1 MVKCSN
7 CGAEVMEGKFCEK
20 CGTPLEQGLP
30 LPNQSKSSIFN
41 KIGSPLSTSGTIDN
55 EGGSSNKDVCPH
67 CGYTQNGGKFCEK
80 CGTPLSGTSR
90 PTNQGQKSGGF
101 FESISNSINST
112 ASSMLAIKSDYNNNV
127 ILYKVKKIPN
137 VKDKTIKIEDYE
149 LVFFNQGNGF
159 AKIDK
164 TFQTEAND
172 FVCFYMKN
180 ITILNNNF
188 VVKINSKI
196 KKLDTDDSINVQVNY
211 IMSLGVGDIDKFF
224 DFFAGMKQDSWTETE
239 VNSYMSSNLRS
250 IIEKNTI
257 EMLHLDGDI
266 DLRNPKDQISKFID
280 TIKSLIQNDVEK
292 YGLKVNNFNVSGV
305 NIDVNEI
312 NKILIN
318 NLYKGE

>member
-20 CGTPLEQGLP
+20 CG
-30 LPNQSKSSIFN
+30 
-41 KIGSPLSTSGTIDN
+41 SPLSTSGTIDN
-55 EGGSSNKDVCPH
+55 EGGSSNKDACPH

-159 AKIDK
+159 TKIDK

-180 ITILNNNF
+180 ITMLNNNF

-196 KKLDTDDSINVQVNY
+196 KKLDTDDSINIQVNY

-224 DFFAGMKQDSWTETE
+224 GFFTGMKQDSWTETE
-239 VNSYMSSNLRS
+239 VNSYMSSNLRL

-266 DLRNPKDQISKFID
+266 DLRNPKGQISKFID